1 VLRKLRAL
9 CALSVVAL
17 CLVTLTG
24 CTAIARGYIVPEHG
38 QFVLKMIPGCDSAFT
53 HVEVSYVSHPSGLG
67 NGPTETDII
76 WSVSFRDGAGVPEVT
91 LFTSP
96 ANADSEF
103 LVPDID
109 LSREVLVRW
118 SEPGDIGGV
127 VPGVLGDI
135 EPGFVLWQGGYED
148 AQEFAGKVSSRTFGC

>member
-1 VLRKLRAL
+1 MLRAL
-9 CALSVVAL
+9 CASAVAAM

-38 QFVLKMIPGCDSAFT
+38 QFILKMIPGCDSTFT
-53 HVEVSYVSHPSGLG
+53 HVEVAYLSYASGPAY
-67 NGPTETDII
+67 GPTEAVTV
-76 WSVSFRDGAGVPEVT
+76 WSVSFRDGAGVSEVS

-109 LSREVLVRW
+109 LSREVLVSWTER
-118 SEPGDIGGV
+118 DNLGGRV
-127 VPGVLGDI
+127 SGVLTDI
-135 EPGFVLWQGGYED
+135 KPGFVLWQGGYED